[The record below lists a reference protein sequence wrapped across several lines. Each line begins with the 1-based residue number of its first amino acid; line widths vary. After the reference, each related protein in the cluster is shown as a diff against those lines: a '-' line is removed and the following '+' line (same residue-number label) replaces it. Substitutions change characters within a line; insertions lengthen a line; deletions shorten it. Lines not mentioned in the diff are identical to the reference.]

1 MNFAKLRILLFSLS
15 IILSSCSGFKE
26 AGKVLRNEKKAAS
39 DEFLIEKK
47 DPLTLPPDFNSI
59 PEPGTIENKAES
71 DKGSIEKILN
81 ARKNETN
88 NKKQKSSST
97 ENSILN
103 QIKK

>member
-1 MNFAKLRILLFSLS
+1 MNFAKLPILFFSLS

-26 AGKVLRNEKKAAS
+26 AGKVLRNEKKAAT

-47 DPLTLPPDFNSI
+47 GPLSLPPDFNSI

-71 DKGSIEKILN
+71 ANGSIEEILN
-81 ARKNETN
+81 SRKNVSN